1 MTVTNDMTVSIKN
14 NFCSPQSGAWSRTI
28 LLLICMAGIHS
39 AQAKLEIEII
49 KGNASALPIAVVP
62 FRWRAA
68 GYPPITTVTD
78 VVAQDLYRSGLFK
91 PMDEADMVDRP
102 VDAESIRFGTWRL
115 LKTDYLVIGSINDA
129 PGGNGYEIT
138 YQLFDVHTQ
147 DRLLSQI
154 TTVGIGDL
162 RFGAHRVADAIYE
175 KLTGVPGA
183 FATRIAYVAATD
195 TGDGMHYELVVADA
209 DGFNPQSVV
218 GSPEPLLSPN
228 WSPDGEKLAY
238 VSFEKGNSAIYVQQV
253 ATGARELVS
262 SSKGING
269 APAFSPD
276 GRFMALTLSK
286 SGNPEI
292 YIRDLGTGLLRQLT
306 HHWAIDTEP
315 AWSPDSSIIY
325 FTSDRGGKPQI
336 YRAPAAGGK
345 AERVTLEGDY
355 NARATVAANGLSIAV
370 AQGRGSEYRIGVWD
384 LENKRMRIL
393 TPGVLDE
400 SPSFAPN
407 SSMILYA
414 TREGDRGVLAAV
426 SADGNVRQRLILSEG
441 DVREPAWS
449 PVIR

>member
-1 MTVTNDMTVSIKN
+1 MKMAFELN
-14 NFCSPQSGAWSRTI
+14 NRAWFR
-28 LLLICMAGIHS
+28 LLPLLACLVW
-39 AQAKLEIEII
+39 AQAAHAKLEIEII

-62 FRWRAA
+62 FQWKAT
-68 GYPPITTVTD
+68 GYPPITTASEVIS
-78 VVAQDLYRSGLFK
+78 QDLYRSGLFK

-102 VDAESIRFGTWRL
+102 VEAEAIRYGTWRL
-115 LKTDYLVIGSINDA
+115 LQTDYLVIGTISDA
-129 PGGNGYEIT
+129 PGGNGYDIV

-147 DRLLSQI
+147 DMLLSQV
-154 TTVGIGDL
+154 TSVGLGDL

-183 FATRIAYVAATD
+183 FSTRIAYVSATVAD
-195 TGDGMHYELVVADA
+195 DGELFELVVADA
-209 DGFNPQSVV
+209 DGFNPQSIV
-218 GSPEPLLSPN
+218 GSPEPLLSPS
-228 WSPDGEKLAY
+228 WSCDGEQLAY
-238 VSFEKGNSAIYVQQV
+238 VSFEKGNSAIYVQRV

-262 SSKGING
+262 SGKGING
-269 APAFSPD
+269 APSFSPN
-276 GRFMALTLSK
+276 GRYMAMTLSK

-292 YIRDLGTGLLRQLT
+292 YVKDLTTGNLRQLT
-306 HHWAIDTEP
+306 NHWAIDTEA
-315 AWSPDSSIIY
+315 AWSPDSSTIY

-336 YRAPAAGGK
+336 YKAPAGGGT
-345 AERVTLEGDY
+345 AERVTREGDY
-355 NARATVAANGLSIAV
+355 NARATVAANGRSIAV
-370 AQGRGSEYRIGVWD
+370 AQGKGNEYRIGLWD
-384 LENKRMRIL
+384 LENERMRIL

-414 TREGDRGVLAAV
+414 TREGDRGVLSAV